1 MIRELNNLELKKNQ
15 RGTVEFG
22 WIFSIIVGAMI
33 LFFAFYFVGT
43 KLMQK
48 QGMDELVSTQTLD
61 VLYTPFSYVGS
72 VAEAS
77 ASVASLGETTTLQ
90 IECSDITGSDF
101 LGYNEISTYS
111 FSKGVKNEA
120 PPKRA
125 YDKYIFSEGGAEK
138 LFFVMSK
145 PLNMP
150 WRIADLVYT
159 FPNNQTY
166 CFDKNTPT
174 NIRNEFQGLENSSET
189 KHFFFGDITPEI
201 KSKCIDVCFGTDG
214 CDIKV
219 TSLKNSNY
227 ALGYTSKNN
236 KKMYYYGNAL
246 LYAALFSS
254 PELYE
259 CNLKRLASRASI
271 QRDLYIE
278 KDKALKQKQCYS
290 LFSLGPLGTS
300 FESLKTAR
308 MTDAIAMENL
318 FSAIRTNSELLNN
331 QNRGADCALY

>member
-1 MIRELNNLELKKNQ
+1 MMQKK
-15 RGTVEFG
+15 GAVEFG
-22 WIFSIIVGAMI
+22 WIFSIIVGAII

-43 KLMQK
+43 QFMQK
-48 QGMDELVSTQTLD
+48 ESMDQLVSSQALD

-77 ASVASLGETTTLQ
+77 ASVASLDKVSTLT
-90 IECSDITGSDF
+90 IECSGITGFDD
-101 LGYNEISTYS
+101 LGYNEVSTSTSY
-111 FSKGVKNEA
+111 KGQVVQGIPRK
-120 PPKRA
+120 A
-125 YDKYIFSEGGAEK
+125 YDKYLFAEEGTEK
-138 LFFVMSK
+138 YFFVMSK

-166 CFDKNTPT
+166 CFDASVPT
-174 NIRNEFQGLENSSET
+174 SIKTELQELENISET
-189 KHFFFGDITPEI
+189 KHFFFGTIDSGI
-201 KSKCIDVCFGTDG
+201 KSKCINVCFGTTSD
-214 CDIKV
+214 CDINV
-219 TSLKNSNY
+219 NSLRQSNY

-246 LYAALFSS
+246 LYATLFSS

-271 QRDLYIE
+271 QRELYIE

-290 LFSLGPLGTS
+290 LFSLGPLSNS
-300 FESLKTAR
+300 FNDLKTAK
-308 MTDAIAMENL
+308 MTDADIGEI
-318 FSAIRTNSELLNN
+318 FSTIKANSELLNN